1 MKIGAGLCQSKLKIN
16 KRIINNE
23 LTNNKILKK
32 LEELSKELNFNKNLY
47 QELEEIEKLQK
58 QELDEKELE
67 ELEKLLNQE
76 DLDIINPNLKGGKI
90 MNNYSPFKILIAKI
104 LYYLKIYKDCF
115 DQQKNRNHFYKIHSN
130 LNILLDNLLN
140 NLCNINNTISLK
152 IRDIKRLNN
161 ILFNLLDNNININND
176 TNEIINKL
184 LNKSIEYIK
193 VIYKLYKFN
202 L

>member
-16 KRIINNE
+16 NKIVNKE
-23 LTNNKILKK
+23 LTNNEILKE
-32 LEELSKELNFNKNLY
+32 LERLSKENNNKLLKELELNNNLY
-47 QELEEIEKLQK
+47 R
-58 QELDEKELE
+58 ELE
-67 ELEKLLNQE
+67 ELELN
-76 DLDIINPNLKGGKI
+76 IINPNLKGGKI
-90 MNNYSPFKILIAKI
+90 INNYSAFQILIAKI
-104 LYYLKIYKDCF
+104 LYYLKIYKNCF
-115 DQQKNRNHFYKIHSN
+115 DQKKNRNHFYKIHSN

-140 NLCNINNTISLK
+140 NLCNLDNTISLK

-176 TNEIINKL
+176 TNELINKL

-193 VIYKLYKFN
+193 GIYKLYLYN